1 MMRHLVW
8 LLASCVWLVGC
19 DESTSSVTQAQS
31 PSENASTIP
40 TFFADGNEVVVTEQD
55 SRHKHLGLYT
65 LVYDDSPILPP
76 ASATLAYDESHTV
89 RLTSPI
95 SGRVI
100 STPLS
105 LGAQLKKGDVVLQ
118 LDSPDFNDA
127 LSALE
132 KASANQ
138 KLAKESFARAQR
150 LFEAKVMSRKDYEQA
165 QDGLVQANSEF
176 ERSRKF
182 LEKLGVQAGGLSM
195 QTGAFH
201 LRTPIDGTITEV
213 TVNPGMEVRPDLASP
228 LYVISNLGQLW
239 LWVDIFEKDI
249 AKVNVGQPITVRVAS
264 WPDYAFYGKV
274 DFISQVVNPQT
285 RSIQVRCKLANTD
298 LKLLPSMHAQVS
310 IRNSNE
316 QPSLLIPL
324 SAVVTEGEKHYV
336 FSKVG
341 DDRYR
346 WQEVILGMRFETQAM
361 LLAGLN
367 KGDQVI
373 SDGALALRRDMLLLN
388 SAQ

>member
-1 MMRHLVW
+1 MMRLW
-8 LLASCVWLVGC
+8 LLVCVSLSLFGCEEHDTTATPSIEEASI
-19 DESTSSVTQAQS
+19 
-31 PSENASTIP
+31 PS
-40 TFFADGNEVVVTEQD
+40 FFADGNEVVVTEQD
-55 SRHKHLGLYT
+55 PRHRQLAAYT

-76 ASATLAYDESHTV
+76 ASATLAYDETHTV
-89 RLTSPI
+89 RMTSPI

-100 STPLS
+100 STPLA
-105 LGAQLKKGDVVLQ
+105 LGSRLKKGDVVLQ

-132 KASANQ
+132 KATANQ
-138 KLAKESFARAQR
+138 KLAKESFVRAQK
-150 LFEAKVMSRKDYEQA
+150 LFDAKVMSRKDYEQA

-201 LRTPIDGTITEV
+201 LRSPLEGTVTEV
-213 TVNPGMEVRPDLASP
+213 RVNPGMEVRPELVDP
-228 LYVISNLGQLW
+228 LYVISDLSQLW
-239 LWVDIFEKDI
+239 LWVDVFEKDI
-249 AKVNVGQPITVRVAS
+249 AKVVVGQPITVRVAS

-274 DFISQVVNPQT
+274 DYISQVVHPQT
-285 RSIQVRCKLANTD
+285 RSIQVRCQLNNTD
-298 LKLLPSMHAQVS
+298 FKLLPAMHAQVS

-316 QPSLLIPL
+316 RPNLLIPL
-324 SAVVTEGEKHYV
+324 TSVITEGDKHYV
-336 FSKVG
+336 FSKIG
-341 DDRYR
+341 ADRYR
-346 WQEVILGMRFETQAM
+346 WHEVTLGMRFEKQAM
-361 LLAGLN
+361 VTSGLE
-367 KGDQVI
+367 KGDQVL